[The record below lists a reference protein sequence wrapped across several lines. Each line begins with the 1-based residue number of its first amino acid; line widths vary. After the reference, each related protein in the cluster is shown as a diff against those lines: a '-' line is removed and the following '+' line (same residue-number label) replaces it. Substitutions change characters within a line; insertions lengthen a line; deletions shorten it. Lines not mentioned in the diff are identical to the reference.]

1 MAADAIK
8 FNQRCVVADCSKA
21 LCQIPLLLN
30 RKEDIG
36 LDTYNEYTLELQAF
50 ETGLQRAT
58 VLGEIEQ
65 V

>member
-8 FNQRCVVADCSKA
+8 LDERGVVADCSKA

-36 LDTYNEYTLELQAF
+36 LDTYNEHTLELQPF
-50 ETGLQRAT
+50 EPGLEGTT